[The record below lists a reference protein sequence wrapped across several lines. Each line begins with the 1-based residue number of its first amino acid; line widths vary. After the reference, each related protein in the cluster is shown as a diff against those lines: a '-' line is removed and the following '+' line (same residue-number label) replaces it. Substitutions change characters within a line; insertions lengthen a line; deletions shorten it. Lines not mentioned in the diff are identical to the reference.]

1 MIRIDLFDT
10 VLDDTSR
17 KVMHYVNENLRAIV
31 KTLIDFLED
40 NNDFNADDFLPQ
52 NNLRIDNETW
62 TKMVYDLY
70 EMITSSVPRD
80 YIMPKYEYLLYII
93 LQWWEDCADNE
104 ENLLPIELSQELID
118 ELRDEYDDEKYNV
131 VLKSITDY
139 DNYYYMFFQDHDF
152 LPDNLEK
159 MLIIYLRSSKFFK
172 EMFPDVDLDE
182 YYCLM
187 PKDLQELYDKAKGIC
202 TKETDTKIMYEEL
215 YKNIL
220 WCCERIQADHTS
232 RNAIEDELNDKLRN
246 LLDSRYYLRDQTR
259 QGVSSRGKQAGE
271 VDILVKTDNFPI
283 SLIEALRLSSVN
295 EKYISEHI
303 DKIYK
308 YDTLGYE
315 YNFIISYVKTSDFY
329 DFYERYRNYIISY
342 NYPYEMTSYD
352 IDNYKQ
358 FAEIKTIEVNLNREN
373 IDTKLL
379 HILVH
384 IPN

>member
-93 LQWWEDCADNE
+93 LLWWEDCADNE

-139 DNYYYMFFQDHDF
+139 NNYYYMFFQDHDF

-182 YYCLM
+182 YYYLM
-187 PKDLQELYDKAKGIC
+187 PKDLQELYDKEKGIC